1 MPRDSAIVH
10 LLVCVRRGHIRRI
23 WAKIMSSVVTL
34 RRTRTLSRSRDSPAT
49 VSCPIGTKDSYA
61 ACPKLLTFQELPA
74 WYQDNPWIRTGY
86 RPILY
91 STWKCLQSLSYLHN
105 ETLNIF
111 THLIPALTIWT
122 LPSYLIAKL
131 DTNYPQATA
140 ADHFILLHNVLAAT
154 VTFALSAFYHTIMC
168 HSPKVSMLCLR
179 FDYIG
184 ILLLTHASFIS
195 GIYVGFFHHPHLQAV
210 YWTMITIFALLTA
223 VLVLHPRLQG
233 LKWRGVKTAA
243 FVATALS
250 GFAPIGHGLLMY
262 GWDVMWERSGMP
274 WWLSEG
280 AAYGTGV
287 FFFASRFPESVTRWR
302 GKFDVWGN
310 SHTIFHLFV
319 VLGAVLHLY
328 GAFTAW
334 VKNYEEAHGIRRR

>member
-1 MPRDSAIVH
+1 
-10 LLVCVRRGHIRRI
+10 
-23 WAKIMSSVVTL
+23 MSYITTL
-34 RRTRTLSRSRDSPAT
+34 RRTRTHSSHEDPRPTASRPSGINDSDA
-49 VSCPIGTKDSYA
+49 GW
-61 ACPKLLTFQELPA
+61 PKLLTFQELPV
-74 WYQDNPWIRTGY
+74 WYQDNPCIRTGY
-86 RPILY
+86 RPIFH
-91 STWKCLQSLSYLHN
+91 STWKCLQSLLYLHN
-105 ETLNIF
+105 ETLNIY
-111 THLIPALTIWT
+111 THLIPALTVWT

-154 VTFALSAFYHTIMC
+154 VTFALSASYHTIMC

-179 FDYIG
+179 FDYVG

-195 GIYVGFFHHPHLQAV
+195 GIYVGFFHDPHLQTV
-210 YWTMITIFALLTA
+210 YWTMITVFALITA

-233 LKWRGVKTAA
+233 PKWRGVKTAA
-243 FVATALS
+243 FVATGLS

-274 WWLSEG
+274 WWFAEG
-280 AAYGTGV
+280 AAYTMGV
-287 FFFASRFPESVTRWR
+287 FFFASRFPESVTKWR
-302 GKFDVWGN
+302 GKFDTWGN

-328 GAFTAW
+328 GAFAAW
-334 VKNYEEAHGIRRR
+334 AKNYGEAHGASQR